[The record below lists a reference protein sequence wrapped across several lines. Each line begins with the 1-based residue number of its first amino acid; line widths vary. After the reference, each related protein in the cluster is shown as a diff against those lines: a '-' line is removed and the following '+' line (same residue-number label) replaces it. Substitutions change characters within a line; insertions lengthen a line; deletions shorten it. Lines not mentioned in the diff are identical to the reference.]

1 MNKGYL
7 TMIVRH
13 EINEQEMINI
23 FDQFAG
29 SIIDGYPCEELTEY
43 LRESVRELAVD
54 QTATILKGDFT
65 YILEDFISSFVFDD
79 ENGGYIFKYKD
90 TCLDMDFYGNTK
102 VIKTEVVL

>member
-13 EINEQEMINI
+13 EINEQEMIDI

-43 LRESVRELAVD
+43 LHEAVRKLAVD
-54 QTATILKGDFT
+54 QTDIMPRSDFT
-65 YILEDFISSFVFDD
+65 YIVEDFIDSFVFDD
-79 ENGGYIFKYKD
+79 ENGGYIFEFE
-90 TCLDMDFYGNTK
+90 DMYFQGETT
-102 VIKTEVVL
+102 VIKTDTDKEG

>member
-13 EINEQEMINI
+13 EINEQEMIDI
-23 FDQFAG
+23 FDQFAS

-43 LRESVRELAVD
+43 LHEAVQKLAVD
-54 QTATILKGDFT
+54 QTAIMPRSDFT
-65 YILEDFISSFVFDD
+65 YIVEDFIDSFTFDD

-90 TCLDMDFYGNTK
+90 TCLDMEFYGHTK
-102 VIKTEVVL
+102 VIRTEVVL